1 MRKRRVAPRR
11 TSARSTSGHRW
22 MIDRWLTVCLC
33 AAALRACVRCV
44 CSRRRRGWRLRSAC
58 ASTTCRRAS
67 PSTSRACGAQSIPH
81 DTHDTRH
88 AHHRTHHHTHAR
100 TTRAF
105 SADRHTRHNTRRRI
119 RLYGSGRG
127 LDVGL
132 SLAVA
137 IIIHVI
143 PEGMAIA
150 APIYHSTGRC
160 TERTHD
166 AHARHDT
173 QG

>member
-1 MRKRRVAPRR
+1 M
-11 TSARSTSGHRW
+11 
-22 MIDRWLTVCLC
+22 
-33 AAALRACVRCV
+33 
-44 CSRRRRGWRLRSAC
+44 
-58 ASTTCRRAS
+58 
-67 PSTSRACGAQSIPH
+67 CGEYV
-81 DTHDTRH
+81 
-88 AHHRTHHHTHAR
+88 
-100 TTRAF
+100 
-105 SADRHTRHNTRRRI
+105 
-119 RLYGSGRG
+119 YGLSRG

-160 TERTHD
+160 VHRTHTT
-166 AHARHDT
+166 RHDT